1 MKRSPVRIILILLVS
16 LVIGLNVYQWN
27 ASRLVGNRFPMP
39 LGFGVSVVLSG
50 SMEPHLHVNDLVIVT
65 PADRYS
71 VGDVVV
77 FQQNGDLI
85 IHRIISIDEAAGTIR
100 TRGDANNTEDEPV
113 ALGEVKGKESF
124 HIPFVGL
131 LVRALKTPAG
141 IITVLAAAAFLM
153 HSSWKKE
160 KSQGDEQLDAI
171 KEEIRRLKAEQET
184 AGQPEAEKKQP
195 EAVEEEKKET
205 DHV

>member
-1 MKRSPVRIILILLVS
+1 MKRSVVRIILILLVS
-16 LVIGLNVYQWN
+16 LVLGLNVYQWN
-27 ASRLVGNRFPMP
+27 ASRLVGNSFPMP

-65 PADRYS
+65 PAESYS

-85 IHRIISIDEAAGTIR
+85 IHRVISIDEAAGTLT

-113 ALGEVKGKESF
+113 ALGQVKGRESF
-124 HIPFVGL
+124 HLPFAGL
-131 LVRALKTPAG
+131 LVRALKTPVG

-153 HSSWKKE
+153 HSSWKKD
-160 KSQGDEQLDAI
+160 KAQGDEQLDAI
-171 KEEIRRLKAEQET
+171 REEIRRLKAEKET
-184 AGQPEAEKKQP
+184 AGKPEAEEKQP
-195 EAVEEEKKET
+195 EAVQEENKET

>member
-1 MKRSPVRIILILLVS
+1 MKRSIVRIILILLVS

-27 ASRLVGNRFPMP
+27 ASRLVGNNFPMP
-39 LGFGVSVVLSG
+39 FGFGVSVVLSG

-65 PADRYS
+65 PADSYS
-71 VGDVVV
+71 AGDVVV

-85 IHRIISIDEAAGTIR
+85 IHRIIAIDEAAGTL
-100 TRGDANNTEDEPV
+100 TTKGDANNTEDEPV
-113 ALGEVKGKESF
+113 ALDQVKGRESF
-124 HIPFVGL
+124 RVPFAGL
-131 LVRALKTPAG
+131 LVRALKTPVG

-160 KSQGDEQLDAI
+160 KAKGDEQLDAI

-184 AGQPEAEKKQP
+184 AGKAEAETKQS
-195 EAVEEEKKET
+195 EACEGEKHE
-205 DHV
+205 